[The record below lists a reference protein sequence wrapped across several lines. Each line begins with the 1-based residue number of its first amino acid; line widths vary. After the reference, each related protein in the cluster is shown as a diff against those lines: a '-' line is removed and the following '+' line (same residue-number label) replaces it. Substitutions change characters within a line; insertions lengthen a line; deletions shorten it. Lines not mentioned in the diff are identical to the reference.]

1 MKEVA
6 QLREQLYDLVE
17 GLSTAEEEEGQG
29 GSSSG
34 SMDAI
39 EVAGGGK
46 SKDKGKDKGSKTAVA
61 LADLKPPTLQQQ
73 DVLRQLIV
81 GAFIDSVAMRAPP
94 EVAAEHSY
102 VAKGRAVS

>member
-1 MKEVA
+1 MKEVT

-46 SKDKGKDKGSKTAVA
+46 SKGKDKGSKTAVA